1 MGKQW
6 KLIVGGLAV
15 MAVLAVGYIDVYG
28 KSCGSHDKT
37 SGGDKSCGSDDKC
50 DHSAGKGKA
59 AKTPENLIKEA
70 DKLLK
75 EVDKTKD
82 VKPLMTH
89 CQEMMSKSLAMM
101 AECNRVLKGDK
112 PDMAKMAGM
121 VETSNN
127 LMKKSTELA
136 DKCLSLMPKPEKV
149 EETDQAKTLY
159 VCPMGCVEP
168 QEEPGKCPKC
178 GMNLEKKK

>member
-1 MGKQW
+1 MGKW
-6 KLIVGGLAV
+6 KMLTGGLV
-15 MAVLAVGYIDVYG
+15 VFAVLAAGYIYACG
-28 KSCGSHDKT
+28 SGGSCGMDM
-37 SGGDKSCGSDDKC
+37 SGGGHEGH
-50 DHSAGKGKA
+50 DHGAKTYAAK
-59 AKTPENLIKEA
+59 AKTPEGLIKQA

-101 AECNRVLKGDK
+101 SECNRVLKGEK

-121 VETSNN
+121 VDTSNN
-127 LMKKSTELA
+127 LMKKSTELF

-168 QEEPGKCPKC
+168 QAEPGRCPKC

>member
-1 MGKQW
+1 MNKW
-6 KLIVGGLAV
+6 KIVAGGLLV
-15 MAVLAVGYIDVYG
+15 FVVLTAGIYIYAE
-28 KSCGSHDKT
+28 SCGGHDKT
-37 SGGDKSCGSDDKC
+37 SGSGKSCSSGDKC

-59 AKTPENLIKEA
+59 AKTPGNLIKEA

-89 CQEMMSKSLAMM
+89 CQEMMSKSLTMV
-101 AECNRVLKGDK
+101 AECNRMLKGEK
-112 PDMAKMAGM
+112 PDMAKLAGTVDTANKLMA
-121 VETSNN
+121 
-127 LMKKSTELA
+127 KSTELA

-149 EETDQAKTLY
+149 EENGETKTLY

-168 QEEPGKCPKC
+168 QAEPGRCPKC
-178 GMNLEKKK
+178 EMNLEKKK

>member
-1 MGKQW
+1 MGNW
-6 KLIVGGLAV
+6 KMLTGGLV
-15 MAVLAVGYIDVYG
+15 VFAVLAAGIYIYAE
-28 KSCGSHDKT
+28 SCGSHDKA
-37 SGGDKSCGSDDKC
+37 SGSGKSCGSGDKC
-50 DHSAGKGKA
+50 DHGAGKGKA

-89 CQEMMSKSLAMM
+89 CQEMMSKSLTMM
-101 AECNRVLKGDK
+101 AECNRALKGEK
-112 PDMAKMAGM
+112 PDMAKLAGM

-127 LMKKSTELA
+127 LMKKSTELS

-149 EETDQAKTLY
+149 EEKGETQTLY
-159 VCPMGCVEP
+159 VCPMGCIEP
-168 QEEPGKCPKC
+168 QAEPGRCPKC

>member
-1 MGKQW
+1 MN
-6 KLIVGGLAV
+6 KLKAITGGLV
-15 MAVLAVGYIDVYG
+15 VCAVLAVGYIYACGSGD
-28 KSCGSHDKT
+28 SCGMDMS
-37 SGGDKSCGSDDKC
+37 SGGHEGH
-50 DHSAGKGKA
+50 DHGAKTDAAK
-59 AKTPENLIKEA
+59 AKTPENLIKQA

-89 CQEMMSKSLAMM
+89 CQDMMSKSLAMM
-101 AECNRVLKGDK
+101 AECNRALKEEK
-112 PDMAKMAGM
+112 PDMAKLAGM

-127 LMKKSTELA
+127 LMKKSSELS

-159 VCPMGCVEP
+159 VCPMGCIEP
-168 QEEPGKCPKC
+168 QAEPGKCPKC

>member
-1 MGKQW
+1 MGKL
-6 KLIVGGLAV
+6 KAIVGGLIV
-15 MAVLAVGYIDVYG
+15 LAVLAVGYIYAGDDC
-28 KSCGSHDKT
+28 CGSEK
-37 SGGDKSCGSDDKC
+37 SGGNHEKQ
-50 DHSAGKGKA
+50 DHKTDVAK
-59 AKTPENLIKEA
+59 AKTPEGLIKQA

-89 CQEMMSKSLAMM
+89 CQEMMSKSLTMM
-101 AECNRVLKGDK
+101 VECNRMLKGDK
-112 PDMAKMAGM
+112 PDMAKLAGM
-121 VETSNN
+121 VDTSNN
-127 LMKKSTELA
+127 LMKKSTELS

-159 VCPMGCVEP
+159 VCPMGCIEP
-168 QEEPGKCPKC
+168 QAEPGKCPKC